1 MRRLYPA
8 LVAEPGS
15 LRVIKLALWAFHLF
29 RVSTSGFR
37 KDVSNGFCI

>member
-15 LRVIKLALWAFHLF
+15 LRVIKLALWAFHFIPL
-29 RVSTSGFR
+29 STAGFR